1 MSPNNA
7 ERETTKKTKH
17 TKVLRPTGDP
27 SPKSDRVLRLAIKG
41 QFDKAFEQLLGGHA
55 DKVS

>member
-1 MSPNNA
+1 MQNEKP
-7 ERETTKKTKH
+7 RKKTKH

-27 SPKSDRVLRLAIKG
+27 SPNSDRVLRLAIKG
-41 QFDKAFEQLLGGHA
+41 QFDKAFEQLLGGRA